1 MNSIYSV
8 YLNTKNL
15 ILKEKIELLL
25 RSNNIDVEFEDIFN
39 SDFAIVDNVLR
50 YAFPHIA
57 IIDNVK
63 SLENL
68 PILKNETIDFIL
80 EDYSEKILKLKLQ
93 NAIYFVLARGSRGAF
108 KQRVLK
114 ELDKI
119 KRSGGSFSL
128 AVISIL
134 DFNEREKQISQFS
147 LDEVS
152 KEILKLI
159 KLSMRKSD
167 DVLKI
172 SRKEFGVVLPF
183 TELRNTETA
192 CERIKRRI
200 KKLEKNLRG
209 IKLAFGITEVVNP
222 NESIETIMERLK
234 KALYISEGNRGEISF
249 L

>member
-8 YLNTKNL
+8 YLNTTNPT
-15 ILKEKIELLL
+15 LKGKIEDLLKT
-25 RSNNIDVEFEDIFN
+25 NNIDVETEDIFN
-39 SDFAIVDNVLR
+39 SDFAIVDGVLS
-50 YAFPHIA
+50 YAFPHLS
-57 IIDNVK
+57 IISSIKD
-63 SLENL
+63 LEKL

-80 EDYSEKILKLKLQ
+80 EDYSENILKMKLQ

-134 DFNEREKQISQFS
+134 DFYEHEKKTSQFS
-147 LDEVS
+147 IDEIS

-192 CERIKRRI
+192 CERIKRRT
-200 KKLEKNLRG
+200 KKLETNLRG
-209 IKLAFGITEVVNP
+209 LKLAFGITEVVNP